1 MSEHDYWVYMLL
13 CNNNTYYTGYTNN
26 LSKRY
31 HTHLT
36 GTGKCKYTRSFKPIA
51 MVQAWTITGDKAL
64 AMHIER
70 EIKKLP
76 RDAKE
81 KIIIDPFSLCFSY
94 ANITPIDPDALQE
107 ISSCD
112 FHTT

>member
-13 CNNNTYYTGYTNN
+13 CHNNTYYTGYTNN

-36 GTGKCKYTRSFKPIA
+36 GTGKCKYTRSFKPIS
-51 MVQAWTITGDKAL
+51 MVQAWKITGDKAL

-70 EIKKLP
+70 KIKKLP

-81 KIIIDPFSLCFSY
+81 KIIRNPSSLCVSD
-94 ANITPIDPDALQE
+94 AKITPIDSDTLHA
-107 ISSCD
+107 ISSCT
-112 FHTT
+112 FSLI